1 MINPRS
7 QRDEENGG
15 QPAIAADGELVARG
29 DRVQTQWRRE
39 EGGNGEWF
47 AGTIAWLQPSRD
59 GGMIA
64 RIEYDDGE
72 AWTGN
77 LRYVYVLRGEQE
89 DEARPANERGVAE
102 GGKRRRAQLRDAL
115 ERGDKHQ
122 RLPLPLGGARR
133 RETRPKVRQRRRAE
147 AEQRHAP
154 RGRVLRAGGEGE
166 EEQVEQRGEVGAAH
180 DGQIGGRGAARCREA
195 ARLPYLDEPYGAFL
209 PVHLDFLGRRE
220 RAARRGGAARAGQ
233 PA

>member
-1 MINPRS
+1 MYKRQLHKFADLLIYLLGAAALLGLAERTEGPLRWNPRDQVINPRS

-89 DEARPANERGVAE
+89 DEEAAA
-102 GGKRRRAQLRDAL
+102 AS
-115 ERGDKHQ
+115 
-122 RLPLPLGGARR
+122 PLPVATAVPVGG
-133 RETRPKVRQRRRAE
+133 
-147 AEQRHAP
+147 
-154 RGRVLRAGGEGE
+154 GGDGGEASA
-166 EEQVEQRGEVGAAH
+166 VATAVPVGA
-180 DGQIGGRGAARCREA
+180 DGGEA
-195 ARLPYLDEPYGAFL
+195 AWYA
-209 PVHLDFLGRRE
+209 VGRRVS
-220 RAARRGGAARAGQ
+220 
-233 PA
+233 